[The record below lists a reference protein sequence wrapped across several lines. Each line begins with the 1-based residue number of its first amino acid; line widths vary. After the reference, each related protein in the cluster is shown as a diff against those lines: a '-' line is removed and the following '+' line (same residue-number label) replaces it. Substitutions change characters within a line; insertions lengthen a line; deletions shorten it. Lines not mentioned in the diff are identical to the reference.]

1 MSLFNN
7 AFLMFNNAFLRFNK
21 LSWLKSLI
29 VKSFLSMGWMLCGTI
44 CKIAQYFRYPDLQI
58 PQDLIRNPY
67 EWIPCSCFL
76 PFVVPSLKEL
86 KGKNTELSF

>member
-44 CKIAQYFRYPDLQI
+44 CKL
-58 PQDLIRNPY
+58 RNILDTPIY
-67 EWIPCSCFL
+67 KFL
-76 PFVVPSLKEL
+76 KI
-86 KGKNTELSF
+86 